1 MKPMFAKTLL
11 ILVSILVSSAY
22 AQTLAYAQETGH
34 LKLMTVVQK
43 EEVIVT
49 DTGERK
55 SELVPAEKVVPGD
68 SVVYTITFENVSDES
83 ADNITITNPVPENLS
98 YVAGSAFGPGTVIEF
113 SVDGGQ
119 QYGAPESL
127 FVSDNGETRQATAD
141 DYTHIRWVLQDELA
155 AGAQGMA
162 RFRARLN

>member
-1 MKPMFAKTLL
+1 MKIISGKALIVLATLL
-11 ILVSILVSSAY
+11 VSAAY
-22 AQTLAYAQETGH
+22 GQTVAYAQEAGH
-34 LKLMTVVQK
+34 LKLTTVVQK
-43 EEVIVT
+43 EEVTTT
-49 DTGERK
+49 DSGDRK
-55 SELVPAEKVVPGD
+55 TELVAAEKVIPGD

-83 ADNITITNPVPENLS
+83 ADHVTITNPVPQYLS
-98 YVAGSAFGPGTVIEF
+98 YVQGSAFGPGAVIEF

-119 QYGAPESL
+119 QYDAADAL
-127 FVSDNGETRQATAD
+127 FVADNGEIRPATAD